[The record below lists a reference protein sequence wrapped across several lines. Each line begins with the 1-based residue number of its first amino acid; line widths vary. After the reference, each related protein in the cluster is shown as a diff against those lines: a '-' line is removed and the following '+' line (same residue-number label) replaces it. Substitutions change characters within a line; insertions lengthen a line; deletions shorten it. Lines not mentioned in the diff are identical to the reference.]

1 MRLGKLVAI
10 RFGLSRRAGLEAVR
24 RGRIDVG
31 GQVCLDPGREIAPAD
46 ELSYNPGR
54 PRPDR
59 AARRLDVLYQ
69 DPTILVVDKPAGVL
83 TQPSPARER
92 NSLLERAS
100 RYLARKHGHK
110 RPYIGIVHR
119 LDRDTSGA
127 ILLVTASP
135 ALRPFQ
141 AVFRAHD
148 VQRRYLAVVEGVV
161 ATDSGSID
169 LTLVKD
175 RGDGRRGVAQGP
187 SRGIPAVT
195 HFEVLERFGR
205 TASLLSC
212 RLETGRTHQIRIHL
226 AEIGHPVVGDPV
238 YRPRSRPRFPLPFP
252 RQALHAIALGFVH
265 PLTGAAIQV
274 EAPLPADLEGLIA
287 KLSML

>member
-1 MRLGKLVAI
+1 
-10 RFGLSRRAGLEAVR
+10 
-24 RGRIDVG
+24 
-31 GQVCLDPGREIAPAD
+31 
-46 ELSYNPGR
+46 
-54 PRPDR
+54 
-59 AARRLDVLYQ
+59 LDVLYQ
-69 DPTILVVDKPAGVL
+69 DPTILVVDKPPGVL
-83 TQPSPARER
+83 TQPTPARER
-92 NSLLERAS
+92 DSLLERAGQ
-100 RYLARKHGHK
+100 YLARKHGRK

-127 ILLVTASP
+127 ILLVTAPP

-141 AVFRAHD
+141 AVFRAHE

-175 RGDGRRGVAQGP
+175 RGDGRRGIAQDR
-187 SRGIPAVT
+187 SRGVSAVT

-205 TASLLSC
+205 AASLLSC
-212 RLETGRTHQIRIHL
+212 QLETGRTHQIRIHL

-238 YRPRSRPRFPLPFP
+238 YRPRSHPHFPLPFP
-252 RQALHAIALGFVH
+252 RQALHAIAIAFVH

-287 KLSML
+287 KLKML